1 MTEIILD
8 MKLKEDLKIKLIK
21 GYLDILI
28 LRRLLDIPS
37 SGSDI
42 IQFLIR
48 NYGVYLSPGIVYSM
62 LYSLER
68 RRLVRSIP
76 RVKKRIYVITKSGE
90 EFLRIYQ
97 NYSDEFIRFAMEFFN
112 SLKFRSRIQR
122 VKSQLPER
130 W

>member
-8 MKLKEDLKIKLIK
+8 TKFKDDLKIKLIK

-28 LRRLLDIPS
+28 LRRLLDVPS
-37 SGSDI
+37 SGNDI
-42 IQFLIR
+42 IQYLIR
-48 NYGVYLSPGIVYSM
+48 NYGIYLSPGLVYSK

-97 NYSDEFIRFAMEFFN
+97 NFSDEFIRFAMEFFN
-112 SLKFRSRIQR
+112 SLNFRSKIQK
-122 VKSQLPER
+122 VKSRLPER
-130 W
+130 